1 MRQVQQLLL
10 RRMGSPFTARP
21 ASLLQWRSSHE
32 DTHPLNMASVAPSSK
47 VASKKPGYC
56 DICWG
61 RDGFRKLHLQQCIDC
76 NVRFHS
82 ECYGLRQ
89 QPKSDSTIK
98 CWACRAVGKTVRGV
112 DPSNNNKHYVLTQS
126 KRPTECCLCSIDDGS
141 EIYHAMHPLHT
152 ELTNEHIVLPD
163 NSHIGAGK
171 EARLAWVHSLCAYS
185 LNCSRQTGGC
195 VFACASDGTYDEG
208 EQGGD
213 TSDEEANTVDEDGT
227 SQQKIADVHHFGFAM
242 NNQNNDEENLYART
256 IKNFQTLRCTICGA
270 NDQPAG
276 VYRIPVQCSANDPG
290 EFEEFQGCHLALRRV
305 PCMVPMHVVR
315 EMDGSLSL
323 FLVFVLK

>member
-1 MRQVQQLLL
+1 
-10 RRMGSPFTARP
+10 
-21 ASLLQWRSSHE
+21 
-32 DTHPLNMASVAPSSK
+32 
-47 VASKKPGYC
+47 
-56 DICWG
+56 
-61 RDGFRKLHLQQCIDC
+61 
-76 NVRFHS
+76 
-82 ECYGLRQ
+82 
-89 QPKSDSTIK
+89 
-98 CWACRAVGKTVRGV
+98 
-112 DPSNNNKHYVLTQS
+112 
-126 KRPTECCLCSIDDGS
+126 
-141 EIYHAMHPLHT
+141 MHPLHT

-276 VYRIPVQCSANDPG
+276 AFLSSARPTIRESLKSFKAVTWHYAECPVW
-290 EFEEFQGCHLALRRV
+290 F
-305 PCMVPMHVVR
+305 PCTWYVR
-315 EMDGSLSL
+315 WMEVSL
-323 FLVFVLK
+323 FFWFLF